1 MLIDILVERSP
12 TRRRVLTELLFR
24 ANLVAVDGTDS
35 LAHWVL
41 VERSPTRWRVLAEL
55 LSRASL
61 VAVDGA
67 NSLAPW
73 ALVDLL
79 VDGVRRCDAAQI

>member
-1 MLIDILVERSP
+1 MTNGARMVLID
-12 TRRRVLTELLFR
+12 
-24 ANLVAVDGTDS
+24 
-35 LAHWVL
+35 VL

-67 NSLAPW
+67 NSVAPW
-73 ALVDLL
+73 TLVDLL
-79 VDGVRRCDAAQI
+79 VDGVRRCDAAQT

>member
-1 MLIDILVERSP
+1 MVLID
-12 TRRRVLTELLFR
+12 
-24 ANLVAVDGTDS
+24 
-35 LAHWVL
+35 VL

-79 VDGVRRCDAAQI
+79 VDGVRGCDAAQT

>member
-1 MLIDILVERSP
+1 MVLID
-12 TRRRVLTELLFR
+12 
-24 ANLVAVDGTDS
+24 
-35 LAHWVL
+35 VL
-41 VERSPTRWRVLAEL
+41 VELSPTRWGVLAEL

-79 VDGVRRCDAAQI
+79 VDLSLIHI

>member
-1 MLIDILVERSP
+1 MTNGARMVLID
-12 TRRRVLTELLFR
+12 
-24 ANLVAVDGTDS
+24 
-35 LAHWVL
+35 VL

-79 VDGVRRCDAAQI
+79 VDGVRRCDAAQT